1 MLTLPPYRG
10 DTSINFFLEGKSPLI
25 PLYKRGRGKKGFSP
39 FHLRAAGGRNKWIYS
54 ILNAGRGK
62 RV

>member
-39 FHLRAAGGRNKWIYS
+39 FHLRAAGG
-54 ILNAGRGK
+54 K
-62 RV
+62 RFKTGWGLRDVKR